1 MKNYSILYESGLAG
15 LAKWDFIVAKI
26 GETRTQCL
34 IGNRV
39 RTDGTLSSFHMI

>member
-15 LAKWDFIVAKI
+15 LAKWDFVVAKI

-34 IGNRV
+34 IENRV
-39 RTDGTLSSFHMI
+39 RTDGTYLPFT